1 MERIRVAAVVFSLLL
16 LLQIIRAVRREHI
29 RVEYSMAWFGAA
41 VLLLALSISEP
52 ALRWLSLTLGIDD
65 PSLVLVLIAG
75 LLFLFTFF
83 RASVQISE
91 LKDNSILLAQKSVC
105 WNGNSNGRP
114 RRSRIY
120 SPQQVSRGARPRE
133 RVVNVV
139 YDHKL
144 WMSL

>member
-1 MERIRVAAVVFSLLL
+1 MERIRVAALVFSLLL

-52 ALRWLSLTLGIDD
+52 TLRWLSLTLGIDD

-83 RASVQISE
+83 RASVQISD
-91 LKDNSILLAQKSVC
+91 LKDNNILLAQKIAILEWEIKRQASEIEDLRSA
-105 WNGNSNGRP
+105 GQHGRKAP
-114 RRSRIY
+114 GES
-120 SPQQVSRGARPRE
+120 RE
-133 RVVNVV
+133 RRI
-139 YDHKL
+139 
-144 WMSL
+144 

>member
-83 RASVQISE
+83 RASVQMSD
-91 LKDNSILLAQKSVC
+91 LKDNNILLAQKIGMLDWEVKRQASEIEDLQSAA
-105 WNGNSNGRP
+105 GQP
-114 RRSRIY
+114 RRKAL
-120 SPQQVSRGARPRE
+120 GETRE
-133 RVVNVV
+133 RR
-139 YDHKL
+139 L
-144 WMSL
+144 